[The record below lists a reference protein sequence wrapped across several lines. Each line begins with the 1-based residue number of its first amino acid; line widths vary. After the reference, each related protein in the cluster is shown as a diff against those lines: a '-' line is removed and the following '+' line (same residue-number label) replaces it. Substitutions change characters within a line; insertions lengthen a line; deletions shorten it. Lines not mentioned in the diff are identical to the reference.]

1 MVDVA
6 ESQEDPWAAASAPA
20 DPFVAAA
27 PGSPS
32 MAAPPADPIV
42 SPARPTDPDPW
53 ATPSASSD
61 PWIETPTSDPFGAAT
76 SPALPAR
83 AEGSPPVSVPP
94 ASPSADPW
102 SQQPAAPAAEAPE
115 APGGTPATGARK
127 LRKKLAA
134 LTGLHHAGERAS
146 KAASKAKEKLAKK
159 KSAEPPPA
167 EPAWSAGDEAPTD
180 DAAAG
185 VAIPAA
191 HDVSPAAARPASLR
205 LRKAAAR
212 MTGVHGAFSP
222 RAKPDE
228 TDEQRAASRAFDAM
242 DADGDGELSAE
253 EIFEALS
260 SNNSDVTLDRVK
272 ELVAKAD
279 KNGNGLVSKQ
289 EYLDALAADIIPEGW
304 RGTLARFSTA
314 AAEASSAAAAKL
326 GPAVHNVRKAAA
338 RATGQHGAFS
348 KKPSSSDDDA
358 PTERE
363 AALQAFDEMDEDG
376 DGELTA
382 EEIHAALLKND
393 ADASLERVKEL
404 VAKADTDG
412 NGTVSREEYMEALAA
427 DIVPEGWRA
436 TLTGAAQRAREAAAS
451 AIAAVGPAATKVRK
465 AAAKATG
472 RHGAFSKK
480 NAVPPVDVEDSSS
493 SAPPAPSLESMEQTG
508 RLRAAASRTMMALAA
523 FSRKETIDTTDEP
536 PSPRPHLEHE
546 ASGDLRRKQL
556 KKRQGSLAGR
566 LGHEEAKTEQPR
578 KKKGFAN
585 LFGKAQH
592 AFHHEVDS
600 VPQPWTAH
608 GAEAVRTAL
617 DAFEADERAM
627 CTANLWIERGDA
639 KRCSMVKA
647 ALGGDST
654 AAALGQ
660 ATPEKA
666 SKAIVNAIEGG
677 EPHSAVDAVRALLM
691 MHVPLC
697 KTVHHDARD
706 AFVRAATEPRTAA
719 AQREALQRLVDDL
732 PPIHKQL
739 LGRLAAHLARIVRR
753 QRLNGSSWRGLAAA
767 LCPVLLPASGTVS
780 TTAKIQASIA
790 CERLLRVVNA
800 GAGGPKSPR
809 APESPAWS
817 PRQPAPSP
825 AKPHTAFD
833 AFAHMPANPFS
844 PKLAAKK
851 KSPKL
856 AMRPPDHHPPGWAP
870 PSADPWPASPPPMLS
885 RAPDSA
891 APPPPMPSHTPVKD
905 DHTADPWPVGS
916 SDPWPP
922 HASDA
927 PPPMPLHVPDAPPP
941 MPAHLPEPE
950 KADRPPDWKPPPP
963 PKAAPIEA
971 RAVRATYVDEI
982 DSDDS
987 DDDERE
993 WSLRHAL
1000 EEFGV
1005 TKVRVKG
1012 KQGVALFASEK
1023 DASDALHAHRVGA
1036 WRLSSPSIDASGEQ
1050 ILYTGA
1056 GSPQV
1061 EDDLERLLAT
1071 T

>member
-1 MVDVA
+1 LPDRA
-6 ESQEDPWAAASAPA
+6 
-20 DPFVAAA
+20 
-27 PGSPS
+27 
-32 MAAPPADPIV
+32 V
-42 SPARPTDPDPW
+42 ST
-53 ATPSASSD
+53 
-61 PWIETPTSDPFGAAT
+61 E
-76 SPALPAR
+76 
-83 AEGSPPVSVPP
+83 VPP
-94 ASPSADPW
+94 ASPPADPW
-102 SQQPAAPAAEAPE
+102 SQQPPAPAAE

-134 LTGLHHAGERAS
+134 LTGMHHAGERAS
-146 KAASKAKEKLAKK
+146 KAASKAKEKAKEKLAKK
-159 KSAEPPPA
+159 KSTEPPPA
-167 EPAWSAGDEAPTD
+167 EPSWSAGD
-180 DAAAG
+180 AAAPADDTG

-205 LRKAAAR
+205 LRKAAAK
-212 MTGVHGAFSP
+212 MTGMHGAFSP
-222 RAKPDE
+222 RATPDE
-228 TDEQRAASRAFDAM
+228 TDEQRAAAQAFDAM
-242 DADGDGELSAE
+242 DTDGDGELNAE
-253 EIFEALS
+253 EIFQALS

-289 EYLDALAADIIPEGW
+289 EYLDAIRDDIIPDGW

-348 KKPSSSDDDA
+348 KKPSSDE
-358 PTERE
+358 PTEE
-363 AALQAFDEMDEDG
+363 QLTSQAFDDMDEDG

-412 NGTVSREEYMEALAA
+412 NGTVSREEYMEALKQ
-427 DIVPEGWRA
+427 DIIPEGWRG
-436 TLTGAAQRAREAAAS
+436 TLTGAAARAREIASNAAA
-451 AIAAVGPAATKVRK
+451 ALGPAATKVRK

-472 RHGAFSKK
+472 QHGAFSKK
-480 NAVPPVDVEDSSS
+480 NAVPPVDVEDAP
-493 SAPPAPSLESMEQTG
+493 SAAPAPSLESMQQTG
-508 RLRAAASRTMMALAA
+508 RLRAAASRTMMALTA
-523 FSRKETIDTTDEP
+523 FSKKETIDTTEEP
-536 PSPRPHLEHE
+536 PSPRPHLDHE

-566 LGHEEAKTEQPR
+566 LGHEEAKTEPPR
-578 KKKGFAN
+578 RKTGLAN

-627 CTANLWIERGDA
+627 CTANLWIERGDP
-639 KRCSMVKA
+639 KRCMTVKA

-677 EPHSAVDAVRALLM
+677 EPHAAVDAVRALLM

-697 KTVHHDARD
+697 KTIHHETRD

-739 LGRLAAHLARIVRR
+739 LGRLANHLARIVRR

-767 LCPVLLPASGTVS
+767 LCPVLLPSSGAVS

-825 AKPHTAFD
+825 KPSAFD
-833 AFAHMPANPFS
+833 AFPHMPANPFS
-844 PKLAAKK
+844 PKISAKK

-870 PSADPWPASPPPMLS
+870 PSSDPWPAS
-885 RAPDSA
+885 
-891 APPPPMPSHTPVKD
+891 PPPMPSHTPVKSD
-905 DHTADPWPVGS
+905 GDPWPAGS
-916 SDPWPP
+916 ADPWPP
-922 HASDA
+922 HAPQPTAPTSPLTADA
-927 PPPMPLHVPDAPPP
+927 PPPMPLHVPDASPPP
-941 MPAHLPEPE
+941 MPDHTPE
-950 KADRPPDWKPPPP
+950 RPKPPPP
-963 PKAAPIEA
+963 PPRPKPQSPIEA
-971 RAVRATYVDEI
+971 RAVRATYVDEV

-1000 EEFGV
+1000 DEFGV

-1012 KQGVALFASEK
+1012 KNAIALFGSEK
-1023 DASDALHAHRVGA
+1023 DASDALHAHRVGS
-1036 WRLSSPSIDASGEQ
+1036 WRLSSASQIDASGEQ
-1050 ILYTGA
+1050 ILYQGA
-1056 GSPQV
+1056 SSPQV
-1061 EDDLERLLAT
+1061 EDDLERLLAAGGT
-1071 T
+1071 